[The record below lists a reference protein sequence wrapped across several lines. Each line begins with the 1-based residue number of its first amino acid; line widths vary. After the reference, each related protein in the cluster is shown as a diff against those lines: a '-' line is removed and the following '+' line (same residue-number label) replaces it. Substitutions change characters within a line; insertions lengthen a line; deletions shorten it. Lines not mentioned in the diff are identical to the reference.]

1 VLRAGKDRHMSVA
14 GWLALL
20 RDSNLFDEGE
30 GVVGAVQARQLFMM
44 SRMYTAQVR
53 ERIARKCDNREGV
66 RV

>member
-1 VLRAGKDRHMSVA
+1 MNVA

-20 RDSNLFDEGE
+20 RDSNLFDE